1 MDRKDKLK
9 AYKKTEDYKQYQREY
24 QRKYRLIKKQNKVE
38 VENENEAYERR
49 FMKQL
54 SDNTKKQ
61 YIDIIIRITNKNST
75 KIYRDLEDV
84 LDHVFSGKELNTYHY
99 NYFKKKLDF
108 VTTIND
114 RFYNA
119 LKDQYPNKTTLKVYL
134 IPFVVLFGYLSNDK
148 YFRKKYE
155 YLNQI
160 IINLNNDYEK
170 IRDDNA
176 VSDEDKSKIIMD
188 YSEETIM
195 ANMNKLDTPLEKVIY
210 AIYMLI
216 PPRRLEYIN
225 MYITT
230 NSNTKL
236 DDDKNY
242 LVLTKRFP
250 SNFVFNDYKTSDT
263 YGSQNIVIPT
273 ELRKIIYDYISS
285 NKLKS
290 GDKFIGL
297 NYNQFIKLTKDTFKK
312 VYDVDGI
319 TKRWLRM
326 SFATHIATL
335 NISNNDKLALVEL
348 SGHSVR
354 QSSKYRK
361 IV

>member
-1 MDRKDKLK
+1 MDRKEKLK
-9 AYKKTEDYKQYQREY
+9 AYKKTENYREYNREY
-24 QRKYRLIKKQNKVE
+24 QRKYRLIKKQNKIAVKKD
-38 VENENEAYERR
+38 NETYERR
-49 FMKQL
+49 FMKPL
-54 SDNTKKQ
+54 ADGTKKQ

-84 LDHVFSGKELNTYHY
+84 LDHVFSGNKLEKHHY
-99 NYFKKKLDF
+99 NYFKTKLQY

-114 RFYNA
+114 RFYEYM
-119 LKDQYPNKTTLKVYL
+119 KKEYPNKTTLKIYI

-148 YFRKKYE
+148 YFKKKYE
-155 YLNQI
+155 YFNQI
-160 IINLNNDYEK
+160 IINLNNIYERD
-170 IRDDNA
+170 RDDNA
-176 VSDEDKSKIIMD
+176 VSNEDKSKIITD

-195 ANMNKLDTPLEKVIY
+195 KNMDKLDTPLEKVIY
-210 AIYMLI
+210 GIYMLM

-225 MYITT
+225 MFITT
-230 NSNTKL
+230 NSARL

-263 YGSQNIVIPT
+263 YGSQNITIPT
-273 ELRKIIYDYISS
+273 ELRKIIYNYISS

-297 NYNQFIKLTKDTFKK
+297 NYNQFIKLTKSVFKK

-319 TKRWLRM
+319 TNRWLRI

-335 NISNNDKLALVEL
+335 NISNNDKMALVETM
-348 SGHSVR
+348 GHSVR
-354 QSSKYRK
+354 QSSRYRK
-361 IV
+361 II

>member
-1 MDRKDKLK
+1 M
-9 AYKKTEDYKQYQREY
+9 
-24 QRKYRLIKKQNKVE
+24 
-38 VENENEAYERR
+38 
-49 FMKQL
+49 
-54 SDNTKKQ
+54 
-61 YIDIIIRITNKNST
+61 RITNKNST
-75 KIYRDLEDV
+75 KIYRDLEDI
-84 LDHVFSGKELNTYHY
+84 LDYVFSGKELNKYHY
-99 NYFKKKLDF
+99 NYLKKKLDF

-114 RFYNA
+114 RFYEYMKNE
-119 LKDQYPNKTTLKVYL
+119 YPNKTTLKVYL
-134 IPFVVLFGYLSNDK
+134 IPFVVLFGYLSNDS
-148 YFRKKYE
+148 YFRKKYK
-155 YLNQI
+155 YFNQI

-176 VSDEDKSKIIMD
+176 VSNEDKSKIITD
-188 YSEETIM
+188 YSDETILN
-195 ANMNKLDTPLEKVIY
+195 NMDKLDNPLEKVIY
-210 AIYMLI
+210 GIYMLM

-225 MYITT
+225 MIITT
-230 NSNTKL
+230 NSKKL

-285 NKLKS
+285 SKLKS

-297 NYNQFIKLTKDTFKK
+297 NYNQFIKLTKSVFKK

-319 TKRWLRM
+319 TNRWLRI

-335 NISNNDKLALVEL
+335 NISNNDKMALVETM
-348 SGHSVR
+348 GHSVR

-361 IV
+361 II

>member
-1 MDRKDKLK
+1 MDRTEKLK
-9 AYKKTEDYKQYQREY
+9 IYKSTENYKEYNREY
-24 QRKYRLIKKQNKVE
+24 QRKYRLLKKKNKVE
-38 VENENEAYERR
+38 IEKDKNEAYERR
-49 FMKQL
+49 FMKPL

-61 YIDIIIRITNKNST
+61 YIDIIMRITNKNST
-75 KIYRDLEDV
+75 KIYRDLEEK
-84 LDHVFSGKELNTYHY
+84 LDYVFSGKELNKYHY
-99 NYFKKKLDF
+99 NYLKKKLDF

-114 RFYNA
+114 RFYEYMKNE
-119 LKDQYPNKTTLKVYL
+119 YPNKTTLKVYI
-134 IPFVVLFGYLSNDK
+134 IPFVVLFGYLSNDS

-155 YLNQI
+155 YFNQI
-160 IINLNNDYEK
+160 IINLNNDYERE
-170 IRDDNA
+170 RDNNA
-176 VSDEDKSKIIMD
+176 VNTEDKNKIITD
-188 YSEETIM
+188 YSKETIM
-195 ANMNKLDTPLEKVIY
+195 ANMNKLDTPLEKLIY
-210 AIYMLI
+210 SIYTLI

-230 NSNTKL
+230 NSKKL

-250 SNFVFNDYKTSDT
+250 SHFIFNNYKTADT

-297 NYNQFIKLTKDTFKK
+297 NYNQFIKLTKSVFKK
-312 VYDVDGI
+312 VYGVDGI
-319 TKRWLRM
+319 TNRWLRI